1 MKKIMDIMMMV
12 LLLLL
17 MSFPFTGVNIH
28 IFLGIM
34 MIVCF
39 IIHHYLNKNW
49 YHNLFKGKKTKIKWL
64 FIFINTLLIFNVILV
79 ALSGLTFA
87 GYVPFIPYFLARK
100 IHLVCSYW
108 SYLLMGLH
116 VGLHLQV
123 MKYIKNKLIAYMLVI
138 LSVIL
143 LIKNQLFVYLFNLS
157 DFLYIS
163 DQMNIFLY
171 ITEYFLMFMVFVF
184 LMNEVVKEMKKG

>member
-1 MKKIMDIMMMV
+1 MKKIIDIMMMV

-17 MSFPFTGVNIH
+17 MAFPFTGVNIH

-34 MIVCF
+34 MMICF

-49 YHNLFKGKKTKIKWL
+49 YRHLFKGKQTKIKIL

-79 ALSGLTFA
+79 ALSGLTLA

-163 DQMNIFLY
+163 DQMNIFIY
-171 ITEYFLMFMVFVF
+171 IIEYFLMFMVFVF